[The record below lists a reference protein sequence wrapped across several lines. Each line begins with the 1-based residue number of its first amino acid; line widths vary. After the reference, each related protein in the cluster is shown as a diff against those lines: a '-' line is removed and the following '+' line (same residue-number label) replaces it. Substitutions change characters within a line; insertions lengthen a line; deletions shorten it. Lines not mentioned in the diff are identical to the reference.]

1 VSPVAAGAA
10 LYAAVGMTDGRVAIV
25 NLNAASTTTPQ
36 FVTASATPDDISA
49 VAFSPN
55 GQVLA
60 AGSGS
65 LTTVTLWNVGSQV
78 TAKTP
83 APNLGANAEGGVSG
97 LAFSPDGASLLV
109 GFGFYSPTVGIWD
122 VATGQNHGTKVP
134 KYSPL
139 GVSFSPGGAVAVA
152 GEAFYGW
159 ILVCAD

>member
-1 VSPVAAGAA
+1 
-10 LYAAVGMTDGRVAIV
+10 M
-25 NLNAASTTTPQ
+25 
-36 FVTASATPDDISA
+36 
-49 VAFSPN
+49 
-55 GQVLA
+55 
-60 AGSGS
+60 
-65 LTTVTLWNVGSQV
+65 

-134 KYSPL
+134 KESPL
-139 GVSFSPGGAVAVA
+139 GVALSPGGAVAVA